1 MAKRRSGN
9 PALAAL
15 MSDPAKVERMSAP
28 APAPVDAVQLE
39 RDRWESLRDL
49 NVAVRQRDQAQERV
63 DRHARAA
70 RAAGASWAQI
80 GSWVGLT
87 GEGARRKYGNG

>member
-15 MSDPAKVERMSAP
+15 MSDPVAVARIREP
-28 APAPVDAVQLE
+28 EPAPVDALQLE
-39 RDRWESLRDL
+39 RDRWESLREL
-49 NVAVRQRDQAQERV
+49 ERAVRQRDQAQKRV
-63 DRHARAA
+63 DQHARAA
-70 RAAGASWAQI
+70 RAAGTSWAQI
-80 GSWVGLT
+80 GQWVGLT